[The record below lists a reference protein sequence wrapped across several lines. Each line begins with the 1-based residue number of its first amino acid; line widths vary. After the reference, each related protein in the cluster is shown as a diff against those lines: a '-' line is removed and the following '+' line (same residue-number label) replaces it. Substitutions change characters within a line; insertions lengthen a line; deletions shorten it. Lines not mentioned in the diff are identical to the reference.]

1 MASAMQGL
9 SLAPEPDRKPSADEK
24 DERDSKPSADDEDR
38 KKRAATAEYESGG
51 NECVVCLDAPNA
63 VVLVPCG
70 HKCLCETCAERILVG
85 EPCPV
90 CRVVVAVK
98 WANGAIY

>member
-1 MASAMQGL
+1 M
-9 SLAPEPDRKPSADEK
+9 APEPDRKPSAEEK
-24 DERDSKPSADDEDR
+24 DERDSKPSADDDR

-51 NECVVCLDAPNA
+51 NECVVCLDAPKA

-70 HKCLCETCAERILVG
+70 HKCLCEACAERILVG

-90 CRVVVAVK
+90 CRVVVGFK
-98 WANGAIY
+98 WANIAVYE